1 MTTEPQKPESLDNF
15 VVLLRYTMRDINQL
29 ITMMNRPFDV
39 PVLAWANYI
48 NDIHLQIDPQVNSMN
63 ERNKDE

>member
-1 MTTEPQKPESLDNF
+1 MTTEKDTIENV

-29 ITMMNRPFDV
+29 ITMMNRPLDV

-48 NDIHLQIDPQVNSMN
+48 NDIHLQIDPQVNSIN
-63 ERNKDE
+63 EKGKDE